1 MGVELYAENMRG
13 VFITFEGG
21 EGAGKGT
28 QIALLNEALE
38 NRGLEVMLTRE
49 PGGTPLGE
57 KVRHLLKFDPETRDM
72 TSRAELLLFLAARA
86 QLVEKKIL
94 PALEAGKVVISDRF
108 IDSSV
113 VYQGIGRALGVE
125 TVEGLNDF
133 ATASHKPD
141 LTIVLDISVEKGF
154 ERVGKRA
161 PEKTGATDRIES
173 SPRAFFEAVRRGYLE
188 LASREPE
195 RVKVVDADRDVK
207 EVHSEVMKHVEYLLG
222 R

>member
-1 MGVELYAENMRG
+1 
-13 VFITFEGG
+13 
-21 EGAGKGT
+21 
-28 QIALLNEALE
+28 
-38 NRGLEVMLTRE
+38 
-49 PGGTPLGE
+49 
-57 KVRHLLKFDPETRDM
+57 M

-86 QLVEKKIL
+86 QLVEKEIL

-113 VYQGIGRALGVE
+113 VYQGAGRGLGVE
-125 TVEGLNDF
+125 RVEALNDF

-161 PEKTGATDRIES
+161 PEKHGATDRIES
-173 SPRAFFEAVRRGYLE
+173 SPRAFFEAVRQGYLD
-188 LASREPE
+188 LARREPE
-195 RVKVVDADRDVK
+195 RVKVVDAQRPVEEVQK
-207 EVHSEVMKHVEYLLG
+207 EVLKYVQDLLE